1 MKIIDCEQ
9 YSDEWWSARIGKPS
23 ASNAKKLVTSTGA
36 VSKQM
41 NDYAIELANALF
53 AGKDVDAW
61 EGNAATNRGTELE
74 PEARAAYEFISGH
87 KVIEIGSFTDDTEKF
102 IASPDGCIGDDG
114 LLEIKNLS
122 GKNHTKALMYYRK
135 HNKVMPDYAP
145 QLQMQLFISQR
156 DYVDLFLHHP
166 DLPCLTI
173 RQERDDKIIETLDLQ
188 LDACLLMRDLVLE
201 TLRTFE

>member
-9 YSDEWWSARIGKPS
+9 YSDEWWGARIGKPS
-23 ASNAKKLVTSTGA
+23 ASNAKKLVSSTGA
-36 VSKQM
+36 ASKQM
-41 NDYAIELANALF
+41 EDYAVELANAMF

-61 EGNAATNRGTELE
+61 EGNAATRRGTELE
-74 PEARAAYEFISGH
+74 PEARAAYEFISGNA
-87 KVIEIGSFTDDTEKF
+87 VVEVGSFTDDEGRF

-135 HNKVMPDYAP
+135 HGKVMPDFAP
-145 QLQMQLFISQR
+145 QLQMQLFIGER
-156 DYVDLFLHHP
+156 NYVDFFLHHP
-166 DLPCLTI
+166 DLPCLIIT
-173 RQERDDKIIETLDLQ
+173 QGRDSKIIDTLDQQ

-201 TLRTFE
+201 TLGLF